1 MRLFTMNNF
10 RDLDVWNKAIGLASM
25 VYQITEHFPKSEQYG
40 LVSQIRRSTVSI
52 SSNIA
57 EGAGRKSKKEFQHFL
72 NIATGSCYE
81 LESQL
86 TISRNLDFMNEA
98 DYEKITDKLV
108 EIQKMVYALR
118 QSLEK

>member
-1 MRLFTMNNF
+1 MNNF

-40 LVSQIRRSTVSI
+40 LVSQIRGSTVSI

-86 TISRNLDFMNEA
+86 TISRNLDFLNEA
-98 DYEKITDKLV
+98 DYEEITDKLV